1 MELRFSGRP
10 RLDQRNACFDRLGTR
25 TSRNAVCRE
34 KDTGGRS
41 MIFRPGTLILGI
53 AAALSLLVLTQCS
66 GVRPSADGAASQQGN
81 AERVKFGFPF

>member
-1 MELRFSGRP
+1 
-10 RLDQRNACFDRLGTR
+10 
-25 TSRNAVCRE
+25 
-34 KDTGGRS
+34 